1 MLIVKK
7 QTIDRV
13 QLCGPCLCCH
23 CSPLLAHL
31 IRRHSP
37 REQSEAGLL
46 TSWGTWVLFAPIA
59 IIEVPL
65 DFTEV
70 CKKLGGLEEKQEEEA
85 WAS

>member
-7 QTIDRV
+7 QTTDRV
-13 QLCGPCLCCH
+13 QLCSPCLCCR

-31 IRRHSP
+31 IR

-46 TSWGTWVLFAPIA
+46 TSWGTGVLFAPIA

-70 CKKLGGLEEKQEEEA
+70 CKGLEGWREDEEEEA
-85 WAS
+85 WVS